1 MSVIEGSS
9 SALLLATLAL
19 LGIGLC
25 IANVAKTI
33 KVAQVIGAL
42 CFYPMMFFSGAG
54 PAALL
59 GVASAFEYSLEPGE
73 VSCHGIRVALE
84 LLVAHTWESAERED
98 HLRAASVRNYP
109 YRVIDDLTRGQRDV
123 VIEDS
128 VFIPRGEGDANP
140 SHRGLHEPAAIDLLD
155 RTPEPGSPLGQVGR
169 V

>member
-1 MSVIEGSS
+1 MSVIEVEHLSMACGSTV
-9 SALLLATLAL
+9 AVADLTFPVEEGEIFGI
-19 LGIGLC
+19 LGP
-25 IANVAKTI
+25 N
-33 KVAQVIGAL
+33 
-42 CFYPMMFFSGAG
+42 GAG
-54 PAALL
+54 AGRLL
-59 GVASAFEYSLEPGE
+59 RGASAFEYSLEPGE

-98 HLRAASVRNYP
+98 HLRAASVCNYP
-109 YRVIDDLTRGQRDV
+109 YRVIDDLTRGHRDV

-155 RTPEPGSPLGQVGR
+155 RTPEPRSPLGQVGR